1 MMKIPLFQ
9 IDAFSDR
16 VFAGNPAAV
25 CPLDQ
30 WLDEP
35 VLQAIAAEN
44 NLSETAFIVCSGE
57 AYEIRWFTPQQ
68 EVDLCGH
75 ATLASGFVVLRELEP
90 ERQAVTFSSKSGP
103 LGVQKQGG
111 RLMMSFPVRPPASC
125 PPPAGLEAGL
135 GRKPS
140 EVLWAAN
147 KYLAV
152 YNGAAEIQALTP
164 DFERLRQLE
173 CHGVIVTA
181 PGEGTV
187 DFVSRYFAP
196 QVGIPE
202 DPVTGSAHCTLVP
215 YWAERL
221 DKTQVHARQVSA
233 RSGDLFCELKGEAV
247 LIAGEAIKYLEGT
260 IYL

>member
-1 MMKIPLFQ
+1 MKIPLFQ

-30 WLDEP
+30 WLEDP

-44 NLSETAFIVCSGE
+44 NLSETAFIVRSG
-57 AYEIRWFTPQQ
+57 AGYEIRWFTPQQ

-75 ATLASGFVVLRELEP
+75 ATLAAGFVVLRELEP
-90 ERQAVTFSSKSGP
+90 ERQAVTFASKSGP
-103 LGVQKQGG
+103 LEVQKQGE
-111 RLMMSFPVRPPASC
+111 RLLMSFPVRSPTPC
-125 PPPAGLEAGL
+125 PSPAGLEAGL
-135 GRKPS
+135 GRQPS

-147 KYLAV
+147 NYLAV
-152 YNGAAEIQALTP
+152 YDQAAAIRGLTP
-164 DFERLRQLE
+164 DFERLRQLD

-181 PGEGTV
+181 RGEGTV

-221 DKTQVHARQVSA
+221 GKTQVHARQVSA
-233 RSGDLFCELKGEAV
+233 RGGDLFCELQGEAV
-247 LIAGEAIKYLEGT
+247 LIAGEAVKYLAGT
-260 IYL
+260 IDL